1 MERVKSKIDLNKL
14 NAKCER
20 ILKEVLA
27 LWLLKWISIC
37 KVLKSFRIFFSFAD
51 LLIKFV
57 LFKCTVSPHH
67 HLDYSGLAYLL
78 SLAEYW

>member
-20 ILKEVLA
+20 ILKEVL
-27 LWLLKWISIC
+27 LFGCSSGSLSVKFLK
-37 KVLKSFRIFFSFAD
+37 VFQNFLFFAD

-57 LFKCTVSPHH
+57 LFKYIYSLSTPS
-67 HLDYSGLAYLL
+67 SGLLWSHL
-78 SLAEYW
+78 PLQLG